1 MRKRAASI
9 LLVLTMAVTIALS
22 GCSGDKGEQK
32 SNAEN
37 KLSGKP
43 VEGGTIRVGISQ
55 DLDSLDP
62 HKAVAAG
69 TKEVLFNIYEGL
81 VKPDKDGN
89 LVGAVASDYK
99 VSDDAKVYT
108 FTLRDGVRFHNG
120 NAVTAED
127 VKYSIDRCA
136 DTSNGG
142 PLVSAYSIIDSVNIL
157 DDRTV
162 QIRLKEPDTEFLA
175 YMTTAIVPKGYDK
188 LETKPV
194 GTGPFK
200 FVSRSPQ
207 NNIILEKNKDYWG
220 KKAHLDKVEFKIV
233 SDSDMMVTNLKGG
246 SIDMAMRLTSS
257 QAAELKKGFHIE
269 EGTMNLVQALYLNNA
284 VKPLDNE
291 KVRKAL
297 CYAINPDEIMDMMA
311 DGKGVRIGTSMYPGL
326 KKYYDDEYTH
336 YYKQDYKKAKE
347 LLKEA
352 GYPNGFDLEIT
363 VSSADQPHVDTAQV
377 IAEELKNIG
386 VKVTIKPIEWE
397 TWLEDV
403 YADRKFQSTV
413 VGVDASNLSA
423 RAMLERFTTGA
434 SGNFINFHDEE
445 YDKVFKEAIS
455 TTDEKQQIKLY
466 KKLEGILAK
475 KAANVYIQDLANLV
489 AISDKFGGYVFY
501 PLYVQDMSTM
511 YKYGSE

>member
-1 MRKRAASI
+1 MKRRTMSI
-9 LLVLTMAVTIALS
+9 LVMLTMAVTIALS

-32 SNAEN
+32 STTKN
-37 KLSGKP
+37 KLSGNP
-43 VEGGTIRVGISQ
+43 VEGGSIKVGISQ

-89 LVGAVASDYK
+89 LVEAVASSYS

-108 FTLRDGVRFHNG
+108 FTLRDGVKFHNG

-136 DTSNGG
+136 DTSNGE
-142 PLVSAYSIIDSVNIL
+142 PLVSAYSIIESVNIL
-157 DDRTV
+157 DEKTV
-162 QIRLKEPDTEFLA
+162 EIRLTESNTEFLA
-175 YMTTAIVPKGYDK
+175 YMTTAIIPKDYDK
-188 LETKPV
+188 LDTEPV

-200 FVSRSPQ
+200 YVSRSPQ
-207 NNIILEKNKDYWG
+207 ENVILEKNEDYWG
-220 KKAHLDKVEFKIV
+220 EKAHLDKVEFKIV
-233 SDSDMMVTNLKGG
+233 ADADMLVTNLKGG

-257 QAAELKKGFHIE
+257 QAAELTDGFHIE
-269 EGTMNLVQALYLNNA
+269 EGTMNLVQALYLNNDA
-284 VKPLDNE
+284 EPLNNE
-291 KVRKAL
+291 KVRQAL
-297 CYAINPDEIMDMMA
+297 CYAVNPDEIMDMMA

-326 KKYYDDEYTH
+326 KKYYDEEYAD
-336 YYKQDYKKAKE
+336 YYTQDFEKAKE

-352 GYPNGFDLEIT
+352 GYPDGFDLEIT

-386 VKVTIKPIEWE
+386 VNVTIKPIEWE
-397 TWLEDV
+397 AWLEDV
-403 YADRKFQSTV
+403 YAKRDYQSTV

-423 RAMLERFTTGA
+423 RAMLERFTSDA
-434 SGNFINFHDEE
+434 SGNFINFKDDE
-445 YDKVFKEAIS
+445 YDKVFKEAIAA
-455 TTDEKQQIKLY
+455 TDETEQIKLY
-466 KKLEGILAK
+466 KQAEGILAE

-489 AISDKFGGYVFY
+489 AVSNKYDGYTFY
-501 PLYVQDMSTM
+501 PLYVQDMSTIYM
-511 YKYGSE
+511 VE